1 MSALLNTHAKKILL
15 VAGILLLGVNITGFF
30 ISLKNPDVY
39 TEEKGRFKND
49 VLLSD
54 KRFFSIVDQDL
65 ANRKIYAS
73 KLNEAVNLAIV
84 HYWGDSGTHKYNFRI
99 PFYENF
105 ILFGLG
111 YLIPDWFG
119 KWEFFDYK
127 KAVERSAGLCSQHA
141 IIISQILKEKNIP
154 AKMVGLKGH
163 VVVTAQVDE
172 KKAEWWILDGDYG
185 VVIEHNINEIE
196 KQPEI
201 VRPFYQRKG
210 YDSPTIQVLVDI
222 YGKEGNSVSKLSR
235 HYPERYYFET
245 LSYILKWIIP
255 FGLMVPYVRRGENRA
270 RAPYQ
275 GEEY

>member
-39 TEEKGRFKND
+39 IEEKGLFKND

-54 KRFFSIVDQDL
+54 EQFFSIVDQGL
-65 ANRKIYAS
+65 TNRKTYAR

-105 ILFGLG
+105 ILFSLG
-111 YLIPDWFG
+111 YLIPDLFG
-119 KWEFFDYK
+119 KWELFDYK
-127 KAVERSAGLCSQHA
+127 KAVERSVGLCSQHA

-154 AKMVGLKGH
+154 AKMVGLEGH
-163 VVVTAQVDE
+163 VVVTAQVDQ
-172 KKAEWWILDGDYG
+172 KKDEWWILDGDYG
-185 VVIEHNINEIE
+185 VVIEHNIDKIE

-222 YGKEGNSVSKLSR
+222 YGKEGNSVSKLNR
-235 HYPERYYFET
+235 HYPERYYFEK
-245 LSYILKWIIP
+245 LSYMLKWIIP
-255 FGLMVPYVRRGENRA
+255 FGLMAPYVRRREA
-270 RAPYQ
+270 KAH
-275 GEEY
+275 